1 MKIECR
7 NCKSKNLFVEI
18 EGTRRGLYCG
28 DCGKWQKWITKQELR
43 VCELNN
49 IKTKDIKDKIIQN
62 YKEQLVN
69 KSEKEEM
76 RENILKYLIITITE
90 GNGKIMLESSN
101 IDFNKLKNLELTME
115 KDKITNK
122 WIMVKIIE
130 SEKERKK
137 DERYK
142 I

>member
-18 EGTRRGLYCG
+18 EETRRGLYCG

-49 IKTKDIKDKIIQN
+49 IKTKDIKDKIIQNYKEN

-101 IDFNKLKNLELTME
+101 IDFNKLKNLELTIE

-130 SEKERKK
+130 SEDKY
-137 DERYK
+137 D
-142 I
+142 